1 MNVWYHLSTI
11 FKQRHALRTA
21 GLLTLC
27 VALTTTYLFSVVSHA
42 APGINQTLSFQGRL
56 LSAGGAVVPDGHYN
70 IQFKIY
76 QDGAGTAANNPGG
89 TLKWT
94 ETYINNGGTN
104 GVDVINGY
112 FSVNLGS
119 LNTFGTQVD
128 WNQDTLWLSMNI
140 AGSSSSCTTFGSS
153 PCTADGEMLPMKR
166 ITSTP
171 YALNSGQLGGKA
183 ADQFTQLG
191 QGLQTDSSNNS
202 SIAINKT
209 GSGNLI
215 QMQHAATDVLTVAN
229 NGDIVLGNNS
239 DHSISVSNAVSGVA
253 GSQLLLAAGGGGS
266 GSGSSGGNLVLQGG
280 ASGGTNANGGNITLS
295 GGGGSGSGVSGLVIM
310 GTPTFSTVVDDTN
323 CFTSGALVA
332 SNCTVS
338 APSVD
343 GSSAILVGFSTTGKT
358 ATVPDPTLTTAGRVI
373 YVMAANGSEDFT
385 LSMNGG
391 VAGSK
396 LIMKQNTAT
405 TLMWNGT
412 DWVVAGTSGA
422 NALQGNSDADGTVNT
437 VQIGDNSDSTTTLL
451 TLDSATTAPTIT
463 NGEALVGSMYF
474 DTTLGA
480 LQCYEADGWG
490 ACSAAPD
497 TFVTISPEY
506 TNAVM
511 NGTDIGTISSDL
523 CSDTLNI
530 NDGSSGQP
538 TICGTNETY
547 NFYKWTTDQTSNQT
561 RSIYVTYQLPS
572 NFKSFVA
579 GSLSLMGR
587 TDSADSS
594 VNYQVYKD
602 HPGSA
607 LASCGSAVAVS
618 TGSQSTWQKA
628 TASGGADPSACS
640 FAAGDSLLIRINLTA
655 KDNANAYISNLGFI
669 FSNN

>member
-11 FKQRHALRTA
+11 FKQRRALRIA
-21 GLLTLC
+21 GLLSLC

-119 LNTFGTQVD
+119 LNAFGTQVD

-153 PCTADGEMLPMKR
+153 PCTADGEMLSMKR

-171 YALNSGQLGGKA
+171 YALNSGQLDGKA

-191 QGLQTDSSNNS
+191 QGTQTDSSNNS

-280 ASGGTNANGGNITLS
+280 AGGGTNANGGNITLS

-338 APSVD
+338 TPSVD

-358 ATVPDPTLTTAGRVI
+358 ATVPDPTITTAGRVV

-391 VAGSK
+391 GAGNK
-396 LIMKQNTAT
+396 IIMKQNTAT

-422 NALQGNSDADGTVNT
+422 NTLQGNSDADGTVNN

-607 LASCGSAVAVS
+607 LASCGSAVAAS